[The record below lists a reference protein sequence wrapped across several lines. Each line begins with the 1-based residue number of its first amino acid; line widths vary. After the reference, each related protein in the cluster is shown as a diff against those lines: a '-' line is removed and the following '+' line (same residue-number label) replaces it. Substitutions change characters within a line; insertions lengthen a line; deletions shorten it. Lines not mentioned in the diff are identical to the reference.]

1 MANSR
6 VVIHIDNRE
15 RELKA
20 MSLAQMSETVDSD
33 KGTQNK
39 CVFFNLEYGDVLIT
53 VDDATTPRH
62 PPLVVIERKTIADL
76 AASIKDGRY
85 KNQKLKLK
93 EKCSAGTV
101 YYIIEGCFHW
111 LMADDHGILL
121 HGISQKALMSAI
133 INTMVRDNIKVIITR
148 NVEETFACV
157 EAIYRRIRDDPSKYF
172 GLGLDV
178 DMNKEV
184 EGEKVLR
191 ARKDSSLTREKCFE
205 NQLCQVPDM
214 SAKTAKAVVGEFKT
228 MEGFYK
234 IMVCL
239 SDSDKI
245 AKIKSIM
252 ILDDKGKGRRISER
266 VAKNIVEFM
275 F

>member
-1 MANSR
+1 MSG
-6 VVIHIDNRE
+6 VLSCLIHIDNRE

-20 MSLAQMSETVDSD
+20 MAELA
-33 KGTQNK
+33 GIQNK
-39 CVFFNLEYGDVLIT
+39 YVFSNLDYGDILIS
-53 VDDATTPRH
+53 VDGVM

-76 AASIKDGRY
+76 AASVKDGRY

-93 EKCSAGTV
+93 EKCGAGTV
-101 YYIIEGCFHW
+101 YYIIEGCFSW
-111 LMADDHGILL
+111 LMADDNSVSL
-121 HGISQKALMSAI
+121 HGISQKTLMSCI

-157 EAIYRRIRDDPSKYF
+157 EAIYRRIRDDPSKYARC
-172 GLGLDV
+172 LGGCLDGGGE
-178 DMNKEV
+178 DADE
-184 EGEKVLR
+184 EKVLR
-191 ARKDSSLTREKCFE
+191 VKKDSSLTREKCFE

-228 MEGFYK
+228 MEEFYK
-234 IMVCL
+234 IMVGL
-239 SDSDKI
+239 SDPDKI

-252 ILDDKGKGRRISER
+252 IVDDKGKGKGRRISER